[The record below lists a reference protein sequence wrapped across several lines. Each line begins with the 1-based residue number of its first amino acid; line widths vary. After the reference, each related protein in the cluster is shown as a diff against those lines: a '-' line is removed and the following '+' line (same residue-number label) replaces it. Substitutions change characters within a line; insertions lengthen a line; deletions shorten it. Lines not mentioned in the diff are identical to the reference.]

1 MSFDAEY
8 LPDVDLPLLE
18 ADFDPYSIFF
28 PGMGTP
34 LSIIAQEAVLMIFN
48 KSIMNEQLLFE
59 TLFLLDRSSYNDTKG
74 NGRLIEVKGT
84 YDLSTSLKLTT
95 ALTHITGNS
104 KLDDDYSFNEM
115 EDFSHI
121 RFELK
126 YFF

>member
-1 MSFDAEY
+1 
-8 LPDVDLPLLE
+8 
-18 ADFDPYSIFF
+18 
-28 PGMGTP
+28 
-34 LSIIAQEAVLMIFN
+34 MIFN
-48 KSIMNEQLLFE
+48 KSFMNEQLLIE
-59 TLFLLDRSSYNDTKG
+59 TLFLLDQSSYNDTKG

-84 YDLSTSLKLTT
+84 YDLSTSLKLTA

-104 KLDDDYSFNEM
+104 KLDDNYSFNEM